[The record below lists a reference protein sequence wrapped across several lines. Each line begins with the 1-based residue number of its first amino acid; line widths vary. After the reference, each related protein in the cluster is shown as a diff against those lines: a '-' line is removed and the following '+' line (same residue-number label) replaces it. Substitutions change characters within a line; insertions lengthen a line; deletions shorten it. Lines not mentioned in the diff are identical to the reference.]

1 MSNGDP
7 SRTFTREAVDSWLLK
22 LVRADWEPQFA
33 QSTLDS
39 GRELYL
45 QGAITA
51 IDLQLDQAIVSR
63 KIQRKETYSVIEWS
77 NGKPAMR
84 FSTRDSELG
93 SVIGIAGLYEIEELV
108 GEEQMLHPIP
118 EEMTTSKS
126 REKESSIVESPA
138 TDPGEGKTAALPL

>member
-1 MSNGDP
+1 MFNGGP

-22 LVRADWEPQFA
+22 LTRANWEPQFE

-39 GRELYL
+39 GRELYR

-63 KIQRKETYSVIEWS
+63 KIERKETYSVIEWS

-84 FSTRDSELG
+84 FSTLDSELG
-93 SVIGIAGLYEIEELV
+93 SAIGIAGLYEIEELV
-108 GEEQMLHPIP
+108 GEEQALHPIP
-118 EEMTTSKS
+118 EEEVAEES
-126 REKESSIVESPA
+126 REKETS
-138 TDPGEGKTAALPL
+138 D

>member
-1 MSNGDP
+1 MINGGP

-22 LVRADWEPQFA
+22 LARANWEPQFE

-39 GRELYL
+39 GRELYR

-63 KIQRKETYSVIEWS
+63 KIERKETYSVIEWS

-84 FSTRDSELG
+84 FSTSGLG
-93 SVIGIAGLYEIEELV
+93 TGECHRNRRTIRNRGIGERGTSASSD
-108 GEEQMLHPIP
+108 P
-118 EEMTTSKS
+118 EEEGAAKSHEKETSK
-126 REKESSIVESPA
+126 VESPRNR
-138 TDPGEGKTAALPL
+138 TSRGKS